1 MCGQKTPPS
10 SKATGASE
18 EEKTMKTAIAT
29 TLAVLGIGY
38 LGVQAQSSS
47 TTQSRST
54 GAGQPITVTGCVQ
67 QASPGASSSNAFKL
81 TDVSMGAGAKSSSDS
96 SASSSTRSAQPAGA
110 LDEYTLSADSSV
122 NLSQHVNHKVEITG
136 TIANDSATSSSTTS
150 PGAAPG
156 STPQDTTNPGG
167 AMSSRS
173 ASSIGTPTLKVTSVR
188 PIASSCQ

>member
-47 TTQSRST
+47 ATQSRST

-67 QASPGASSSNAFKL
+67 QAAPGASSSNAFKL
-81 TDVSMGAGAKSSSDS
+81 TDVSAGAAAKSSSDS
-96 SASSSTRSAQPAGA
+96 SASSSTSQAAGA

-122 NLSQHVNHKVEITG
+122 NLSQHVNRKVEIIG

>member
-1 MCGQKTPPS
+1 
-10 SKATGASE
+10 
-18 EEKTMKTAIAT
+18 MKTAIAT
-29 TLAVLGIGY
+29 TLAVIGVGF
-38 LGVQAQSSS
+38 LGVHAQSSPE
-47 TTQSRST
+47 TQSRST

-81 TDVSMGAGAKSSSDS
+81 TDASMGAGAKSSSES
-96 SASSSTRSAQPAGA
+96 SASSSAARSAEAAGA

-136 TIANDSATSSSTTS
+136 TIANDSSTSGASSTTS

-156 STPQDTTNPGG
+156 STPQDTTNPG

-173 ASSIGTPTLKVTSVR
+173 ASSLGTPTLKVTSVR